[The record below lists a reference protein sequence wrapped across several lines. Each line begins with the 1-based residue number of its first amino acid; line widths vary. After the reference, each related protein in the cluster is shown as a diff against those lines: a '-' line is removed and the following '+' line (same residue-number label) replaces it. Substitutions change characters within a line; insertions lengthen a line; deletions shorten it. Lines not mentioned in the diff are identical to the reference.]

1 MYSNQ
6 FGCPG
11 SLLTRSHFKKADT
24 SLIKLADDMKLRE
37 RGGICCLIAFKKV
50 SAGQDDRPNPQER
63 KLKGIFLRSG
73 TWIQK
78 EHRHQRIKDVWLS
91 GMEKF

>member
-11 SLLTRSHFKKADT
+11 SLLTRSDFKKADT
-24 SLIKLADDMKLRE
+24 SFIKLADDMRLRE
-37 RGGICCLIAFKKV
+37 IGGICCLTAFKRV
-50 SAGQDDRPNPQER
+50 SAGQNDRPNLQGR
-63 KLKGIFLRSG
+63 KLKGIFLMSG

-78 EHRHQRIKDVWLS
+78 EHRHL
-91 GMEKF
+91 